1 MFLVDLPIHELPE
14 GYDWLVKRHPYCC
27 ISVGNC
33 PYLPPQKEGESSV
46 VYALRLW
53 DMQEREAMARAAT
66 RARAI
71 HEELAKVVWRPERI
85 AAALEAGVEPEDL

>member
-1 MFLVDLPIHELPE
+1 
-14 GYDWLVKRHPYCC
+14 
-27 ISVGNC
+27 VGNC

-71 HEELAKVVWRPERI
+71 HEELAKVVWSLRTCRVLLI
-85 AAALEAGVEPEDL
+85 RA